1 MTKFV
6 PILQPDHYQKNMKYI
21 ALSLCI
27 ISILFAC
34 NSQNQIENT
43 KELSREMKASQIK
56 RVTNT
61 QLVYTVDEWGTKI
74 SQIAQKTLAHELSAH
89 PDQANELCKKVADIA
104 VIKAIQKEYDVQ
116 IALLNENDLQS
127 TALAAKE
134 KELLEAYL
142 YSAKNKSKADNNV
155 QVLNDSIFVYNAP
168 VDTED
173 IVAATC
179 SVDPTT
185 PFVIWRLLFNKKD
198 IIRKLDVKQL
208 NK

>member
-1 MTKFV
+1 
-6 PILQPDHYQKNMKYI
+6 MKYI
-21 ALSLCI
+21 LFPLFI
-27 ISILFAC
+27 ISILCSC

-43 KELSREMKASQIK
+43 KELSREIKASQIK

-61 QLVYTVDEWGTKI
+61 QLVYSVDEWGTKI
-74 SQIAQKTLAHELSAH
+74 SKIAQKTLANELSLH
-89 PDQANELCKKVADIA
+89 PDQANEFCKNIGDVA

-116 IALLNENDLQS
+116 IMLLTENDLQS
-127 TALAAKE
+127 TTLDPKE

-142 YSAKNKSKADNNV
+142 YSAKNKSQADNNV

-168 VDTED
+168 IPTED
-173 IVAATC
+173 IVAIKC
-179 SVDPTT
+179 STQPDT